1 MSSAADRV
9 AREDLVMFINAC
21 FSCTGQREFY
31 ADARGQAVPIRFL
44 HAYILGNY
52 RLLYARS
59 LASGMNHFNQAEV
72 IVRLL
77 ETGRDAAP
85 EHRAEEGALIAAA
98 LRALPTHRAYHVLRA
113 LAERRVNNR
122 RARAIVREYLAGRS
136 SLDFEAVKYRSSL
149 RAAAIH
155 AHLSFA
161 SLARRFS
168 NASNASGLPGTSG
181 ALAASELG
189 SFLFRGYHERRYKT
203 PLFESFRQARFSQK
217 AIYELPYTIAEGLA
231 EARGVRRAVFLARI
245 EPRLTGAERLRLQD
259 ASARVRKESVGV
271 DLAKAPLT
279 KLASYALSLSKDDR
293 RARKDELTAALSASA
308 ARAVRRAGVRY
319 GRVAAVLDASYSAS
333 GSTEKRRRPLA
344 VALGANCFLRA
355 ASEAYRAFW
364 TRKVDDELLVSP
376 RGATDLA
383 TPLLDAL
390 DWGAG
395 TIVIVSDGFENDP
408 PGGAAEVLR
417 VYSSKLARGG
427 GPFIVHMNP
436 VFDTESYA
444 PRPISDVI
452 PTMGVRDAEDIPT
465 MLGFARFAA
474 GACALSEL
482 LVYLDRRV
490 RRLLHAR

>member
-1 MSSAADRV
+1 
-9 AREDLVMFINAC
+9 MFINAC

-31 ADARGQAVPIRFL
+31 ADARGQAVPVRFL

-59 LASGMNHFNQAEV
+59 LASGMNHWNQAEV

-77 ETGRDAAP
+77 ETGRDVAP

-122 RARAIVREYLAGRS
+122 RARAIVRAYLAGRS

-161 SLARRFS
+161 SLARRIS
-168 NASNASGLPGTSG
+168 GVSGASVTSGASAASNASGASG

-203 PLFESFRQARFSQK
+203 PLFESFRQARFSEK

-231 EARGVRRAVFLARI
+231 EARGVRREVFLARI

-259 ASARVRKESVGV
+259 ASARVMKESVGV

-279 KLASYALSLSKDDR
+279 KLASYALSLSKDER
-293 RARKDELTAALSASA
+293 RARHDELTAALSVSA
-308 ARAVRRAGVRY
+308 AQAVRRAGVRY

-344 VALGANCFLRA
+344 VALGASCFLRA
-355 ASEAYRAFW
+355 ASEEYRAFW

-417 VYSSKLARGG
+417 VVQSKLARGG

-444 PRPISDVI
+444 PRPISDAI

-474 GACALSEL
+474 GACPLSEL

-490 RRLLHAR
+490 RRLLRAR